1 MTFCVH
7 FGPLV
12 NFCIASNDYILVQ
25 SDYRY
30 NLLYSSA
37 PVRHY
42 TVLYIS
48 RPNTDF
54 NEVIILY
61 LTGTNIVLRR
71 L

>member
-1 MTFCVH
+1 MAESE
-7 FGPLV
+7 
-12 NFCIASNDYILVQ
+12 ASNDYILVQ
-25 SDYRY
+25 WDYRY

-37 PVRHY
+37 PVRQF
-42 TVLYIS
+42 TVLYI